1 MYCRTLGFIQ
11 HFRLDKCTVYHLS
24 HLSAKGIQKIE
35 ESPLEFVVSTD
46 TLECPDAGLSSK
58 IRFISAAPMFAQA
71 VKIVHDRT
79 PMSSLFEQRVNKRM
93 MDMSFMD
100 QPTLL
105 KD

>member
-1 MYCRTLGFIQ
+1 
-11 HFRLDKCTVYHLS
+11 
-24 HLSAKGIQKIE
+24 
-35 ESPLEFVVSTD
+35 
-46 TLECPDAGLSSK
+46 
-58 IRFISAAPMFAQA
+58 MFAQA